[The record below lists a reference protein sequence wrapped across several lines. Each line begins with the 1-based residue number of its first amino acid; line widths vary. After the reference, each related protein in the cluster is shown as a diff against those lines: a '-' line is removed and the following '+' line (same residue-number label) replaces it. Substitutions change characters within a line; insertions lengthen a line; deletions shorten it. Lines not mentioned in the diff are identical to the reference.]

1 MVIKIF
7 CMFAIAI
14 ALLVGC
20 SKEEFKEDTVKE
32 ESKQDEF
39 NPEAFLKETE
49 KHGFEWYV
57 AEAAKLTPDEI
68 SILEKYQAEQEAK
81 ELEAYQSIL
90 DNAKTK
96 EFVNDEG
103 QKVIEYKMVNTF
115 GHDKEFF
122 QLQWL
127 EGVDQNYSQPV
138 DNVKDGQEFTLIVDP
153 AFDKTLDDID
163 LSTLRLTGS

>member
-1 MVIKIF
+1 MKKILI
-7 CMFAIAI
+7 CMFAIV
-14 ALLVGC
+14 LLVGC
-20 SKEEFKEDTVKE
+20 GKEQVKEDTVKE
-32 ESKQDEF
+32 ETKQDEF
-39 NPEAFLKETE
+39 NPEAFLKEAE

-57 AEAAKLTPDEI
+57 AESAKLTPEEI
-68 SILEKYQAEQEAK
+68 SELEKYQADQEAK

-96 EFVNDEG
+96 ESVNDEG
-103 QKVIEYKMVNTF
+103 QKVIEYTMVNTS

-122 QLQWL
+122 QLHWV
-127 EGVDQNYSQPV
+127 EGEDENVSETA

-163 LSTLRLTGS
+163 LSTLSLTGS